1 LTMPILRLFGP
12 ARERAGTAR
21 INLPGRDVSEVLAAA
36 ELRFGPPFTEVLA
49 VSRVWVNGESVDA
62 DLTLA
67 PDDEVAVLPP
77 VSGG

>member
-1 LTMPILRLFGP
+1 MPILLLFGP

-21 INLPGRDVSEVLAAA
+21 VDLPGRDVSEVLAAA
-36 ELRFGPPFTEVLA
+36 ELRFGPLFSEVLA

-62 DLTLA
+62 HLTLV

>member
-1 LTMPILRLFGP
+1 MPILRLFGP

-21 INLPGRDVSEVLAAA
+21 VDLPGRDVSEVLAAA
-36 ELRFGPPFTEVLA
+36 ERRFGPPFTEVLA

-62 DLTLA
+62 HIALT
-67 PDDEVAVLPP
+67 PEDEVAVLPP